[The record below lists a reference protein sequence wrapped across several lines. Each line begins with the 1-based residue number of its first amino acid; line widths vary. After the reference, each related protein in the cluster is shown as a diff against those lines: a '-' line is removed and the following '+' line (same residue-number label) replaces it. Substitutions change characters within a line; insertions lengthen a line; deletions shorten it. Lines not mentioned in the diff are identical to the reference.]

1 MTTTGTSRTG
11 WLAAAGAVAAM
22 ALLPG
27 TAQAQGSVQQEV
39 AEFKTALAENAA
51 AQRNYTWI
59 QETQVELNGEVK
71 STEAASCQYVMG
83 AQKPQ
88 CTTVGAPAK
97 PKKVRGPLRKAIAKQ
112 KIGDLK
118 AYMDSTK
125 VLMAAYL
132 PLEPARIEAAQQRG
146 DVAVAPNPS
155 TNTVKITISN
165 YYQKGDAV
173 AVTVERGNHRMV
185 NLTVTTW
192 LNDPSAAVT
201 LKVDFATLPNGVT
214 FPKEKTLDAEA
225 KGVAV
230 IVTSSNFAQAV
241 AQ

>member
-1 MTTTGTSRTG
+1 MTTTRNPRTG
-11 WLAAAGAVAAM
+11 WLAAVAA
-22 ALLPG
+22 AAVVALPG
-27 TAQAQGSVQQEV
+27 AAVAQGSVQQEV
-39 AEFKTALAENAA
+39 AEFKTALAQNAA

-71 STEAASCQYVMG
+71 STEASSCQYYQG
-83 AQKPQ
+83 SAKPQ
-88 CTTVGAPAK
+88 CSTVGAPAQH
-97 PKKVRGPLRKAIAKQ
+97 KKVRGPLRKAVAKQ

-125 VLMAAYL
+125 TLMAAYI
-132 PLEPARIEAAQQRG
+132 PLDPSRIEAAQQRG

-155 TNTVKITISN
+155 NNTVKITISN
-165 YYQKGDAV
+165 YHQKGDAV
-173 AVTVERGNHRMV
+173 TVIVERGNHRMV
-185 NLTVTTW
+185 NLSVATW

-214 FPKEKTLDAEA
+214 FPKEKTLVAEA